1 MTHLFD
7 THAHVNFNA
16 FREDADEVL
25 RRALEAGISVVNV
38 GSQLS
43 TSRRAVEYAKK
54 FSPEAKPPIGD
65 LASQDGNGGQASIG
79 VYAAIGLH
87 PIQLRKRSFEHR
99 DDENDWELPATEIKT
114 IGEGFDY
121 DAYLELACDP
131 HVVAIGEVGLDYHHF
146 EEGDDVEAMKEEQ
159 KRVLRE
165 FVRLAN
171 EVGKPMMIHCWGVKS
186 DKSSYPRA
194 GVKSSK
200 LDHARTAVIPNQF
213 DQSRTDVT
221 TNQLDHARTD
231 AYDDLLGLFDETAP
245 EKKGIIHSFIGSHKT
260 AKKFLERG
268 WNIGIN
274 GIATYSDS
282 YDRLIREV
290 PLDRIVVE
298 TDCPY
303 LAPGPHKG
311 ERNEPALVRLVAEKI
326 ASVKEIS
333 YDEVARV
340 TTANA
345 KKLFG
350 IRS

>member
-1 MTHLFD
+1 MTLFD

-25 RRALEAGISVVNV
+25 WRALEADISVVNV

-54 FSPEAKPPIGD
+54 FE
-65 LASQDGNGGQASIG
+65 GQG
-79 VYAAIGLH
+79 VYGAVGLH

-114 IGEGFDY
+114 SGEIFDY
-121 DAYLELACDP
+121 DSYLELARDP

-159 KRVLRE
+159 MRVLRE

-186 DKSSYPRA
+186 DKSYYPRA

-200 LDHARTAVIPNQF
+200 LDHARTAVIP
-213 DQSRTDVT
+213 S
-221 TNQLDHARTD
+221 QLDHARTD
-231 AYDDLLGLFDETAP
+231 AYDDLLELFDETTP
-245 EKKGIIHSFIGSHKT
+245 EKRGVIHSFIGSHKT

-282 YDRLIREV
+282 YDRLISEI
-290 PLDRIVVE
+290 PLDRIVIE

-303 LAPGPHKG
+303 LAPIPHKG
-311 ERNEPALVRLVAEKI
+311 ERNEPIFVRLVAEKI
-326 ASVKEIS
+326 AKVKEIPF
-333 YDEVARV
+333 DEVARV
-340 TTANA
+340 TNENA
-345 KKLFG
+345 IKMLG
-350 IRS
+350 LVSQNSNSEHTDV

>member
-25 RRALEAGISVVNV
+25 RRALEAEISVVNV

-54 FSPEAKPPIGD
+54 YAGR
-65 LASQDGNGGQASIG
+65 G

-87 PIQLRKRSFEHR
+87 PIQLKKRSFEHR

-114 IGEGFDY
+114 IGETFDY
-121 DAYLELACDP
+121 NAYLELARDP

-146 EEGDDVEAMKEEQ
+146 EGGDDVEAMKEEQ

-171 EVGKPMMIHCWGVKS
+171 EVGKPMMIHCW
-186 DKSSYPRA
+186 
-194 GVKSSK
+194 
-200 LDHARTAVIPNQF
+200 
-213 DQSRTDVT
+213 
-221 TNQLDHARTD
+221 D
-231 AYDDLLGLFDETAP
+231 AYDDLFALFDETAP
-245 EKKGIIHSFIGSHKT
+245 EKRGVIHSFIGSHKT

-290 PLDRIVVE
+290 PIDRIVIE

-303 LAPGPHKG
+303 LAPSPHKG
-311 ERNEPALVRLVAEKI
+311 ERNEPILVRLIAEKI
-326 ASVKEIS
+326 ALVKGIS
-333 YDEVARV
+333 LDEVARV
-340 TTANA
+340 TTENA
-345 KKLFG
+345 CRMFG
-350 IRS
+350 IV

>member
-1 MTHLFD
+1 MSSLFD

-16 FREDADEVL
+16 FRADADEVL
-25 RRALEAGISVVNV
+25 RRALDAGISVVNV

-43 TSRRAVEYAKK
+43 TSRRAVEYARKYEGK
-54 FSPEAKPPIGD
+54 
-65 LASQDGNGGQASIG
+65 G
-79 VYAAIGLH
+79 VYAAVGLH

-114 IGEGFDY
+114 IGEDFEY
-121 DAYLELACDP
+121 DAYLELARDS

-146 EEGDDVEAMKEEQ
+146 EEGDDVSAMKDEQ

-186 DKSSYPRA
+186 
-194 GVKSSK
+194 SK
-200 LDHARTAVIPNQF
+200 LDHARTAVMP
-213 DQSRTDVT
+213 
-221 TNQLDHARTD
+221 NQLDHVRTD
-231 AYDDLLGLFDETAP
+231 AYDDLLALFDETMP
-245 EKKGIIHSFIGSHKT
+245 EKRGIIHSFIGSHKT

-268 WNIGIN
+268 WMIGVN
-274 GIATYSDS
+274 GIVTYSDS

-303 LAPGPHKG
+303 LAPVPHKG
-311 ERNEPALVRLVAEKI
+311 ERNEPLLVKLVAEKI
-326 ASVKEIS
+326 ATVKGVPFE
-333 YDEVARV
+333 EVARA
-340 TTANA
+340 TTRNA
-345 KKLFG
+345 TVLLRIG
-350 IRS
+350 G

>member
-1 MTHLFD
+1 MLFD

-43 TSRRAVEYAKK
+43 TSRRAIEYAKK
-54 FSPEAKPPIGD
+54 FE
-65 LASQDGNGGQASIG
+65 GQG

-99 DDENDWELPATEIKT
+99 DDENDWELPSTEIKT

-121 DAYLELACDP
+121 DAYLEIARDP

-146 EEGDDVEAMKEEQ
+146 EDGDDVEAMKEEQ
-159 KRVLRE
+159 KRILRE

-186 DKSSYPRA
+186 
-194 GVKSSK
+194 SK
-200 LDHARTAVIPNQF
+200 LDHARTAVIP
-213 DQSRTDVT
+213 
-221 TNQLDHARTD
+221 NQLDHARTD
-231 AYDDLLGLFDETAP
+231 AYDDLLALFDETAP
-245 EKKGIIHSFIGSHKT
+245 EKRGVIHSFIGSHKT
-260 AKKFLERG
+260 AKKFLDRG

-274 GIATYSDS
+274 GIVTYSDS

-290 PLDRIVVE
+290 PLQRIVVE

-303 LAPGPHKG
+303 LAPVPQKG
-311 ERNEPALVRLVAEKI
+311 ERNEPLLVRLVVEKI
-326 ASVKEIS
+326 AFVKGIPF
-333 YDEVARV
+333 DETARV
-340 TTANA
+340 TTDNA
-345 KKLFG
+345 RMMLG
-350 IRS
+350 IR

>member
-1 MTHLFD
+1 MSHLFD

-16 FREDADEVL
+16 FREDGDEVL
-25 RRALEAGISVVNV
+25 SRALAAGISVVNV

-43 TSRRAVEYAKK
+43 TSRRAVEYARKYEGK
-54 FSPEAKPPIGD
+54 
-65 LASQDGNGGQASIG
+65 G
-79 VYAAIGLH
+79 VYAAVGLH

-114 IGEGFDY
+114 IGEEFGY
-121 DAYLELACDP
+121 DTYLELARDP

-146 EEGDDVEAMKEEQ
+146 EEGDDVLAMKEEQ

-171 EVGKPMMIHCWGVKS
+171 EVGKPMMIHCW
-186 DKSSYPRA
+186 
-194 GVKSSK
+194 
-200 LDHARTAVIPNQF
+200 
-213 DQSRTDVT
+213 
-221 TNQLDHARTD
+221 D
-231 AYDDLLGLFDETAP
+231 AYDDLLELFDGTP
-245 EKKGIIHSFIGSHKT
+245 PDKRGVIHSFIGSHKT

-290 PLDRIVVE
+290 PLERIVIE

-303 LAPGPHKG
+303 LAPVPHKG
-311 ERNEPALVRLVAEKI
+311 ERNEPFLVRLVAEKI
-326 ASVKEIS
+326 AGVKGIS
-333 YDEVARV
+333 LEEVADV
-340 TTANA
+340 TTRNA
-345 KKLFG
+345 TASFLLG
-350 IRS
+350 T

>member
-1 MTHLFD
+1 MSHLFD

-25 RRALEAGISVVNV
+25 RRALGAGISVVNV

-43 TSRRAVEYAKK
+43 TSQRAVEYSRKYEGK
-54 FSPEAKPPIGD
+54 
-65 LASQDGNGGQASIG
+65 G
-79 VYAAIGLH
+79 VYAAVGLH

-114 IGEGFDY
+114 TGEGFDY
-121 DAYLELACDP
+121 DAYLELARDP

-146 EEGDDVEAMKEEQ
+146 EEGDDVEVMKEEQ

-171 EVGKPMMIHCWGVKS
+171 EVGKPMMIHCW
-186 DKSSYPRA
+186 
-194 GVKSSK
+194 
-200 LDHARTAVIPNQF
+200 
-213 DQSRTDVT
+213 
-221 TNQLDHARTD
+221 D
-231 AYDDLLGLFDETAP
+231 AYDDLLALFDETAP
-245 EKKGIIHSFIGSHKT
+245 EKCGVIHSFIGSHKT

-311 ERNEPALVRLVAEKI
+311 ERNEPLLVKLVAEKI
-326 ASVKEIS
+326 ATVKELS
-333 YDEVARV
+333 HDEVARA
-340 TTANA
+340 TTENA
-345 KKLFG
+345 WKMFK
-350 IRS
+350 IR